1 MELESLMTRYFRLKQ
16 ELTIAYRSR
25 PWQST
30 RIDRLADELAVTERD
45 IGAMQAAND
54 GTIRDRSVGVR
65 NGQA

>member
-25 PWQST
+25 PWQSA

-54 GTIRDRSVGVR
+54 GSMRFMGMGVQH
-65 NGQA
+65 GQA